1 MPLHDLGI
9 LMLEK
14 PNIIK
19 SGIIFLLFLWQCLE
33 RRIKYRAQEAN
44 RM

>member
-1 MPLHDLGI
+1 MQLHHLGI
-9 LMLEK
+9 FMLEK
-14 PNIIK
+14 PNIIE
-19 SGIIFLLFLWQCLE
+19 SGIIFPLFLWQCLE